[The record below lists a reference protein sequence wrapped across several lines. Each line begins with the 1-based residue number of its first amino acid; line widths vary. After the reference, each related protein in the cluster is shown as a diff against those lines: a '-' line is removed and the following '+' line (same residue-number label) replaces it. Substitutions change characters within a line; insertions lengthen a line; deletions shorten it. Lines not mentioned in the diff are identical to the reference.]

1 MYLSSLNCKPIVS
14 LMFKQIT
21 FALLLLTYTLSN
33 AQLTEDL
40 SFGVQLGT
48 GKTMLSVADTMGLPS
63 GASKID
69 DGQTSKVENIS
80 GRAIRFIVNYNLSE
94 YIALSSGFHFTYKRL
109 FIRNDDGSYIGG
121 SVYTAN
127 YFHLPV
133 LMKYTTNEV
142 KDKVN
147 IVITV
152 GPVFDI
158 KMGEDFE
165 GSDYAHFMNL
175 ANNNHNYGPRERNGT
190 NIPTSLFKS
199 TGVSL
204 FLGAGAQYRFSD
216 SFTAYAG
223 FSYQHSLYNILNPN
237 LTYNDSNNTPISE
250 TMTWNAGMLLF
261 DLGIGFSIN

>member
-1 MYLSSLNCKPIVS
+1 M
-14 LMFKQIT
+14 
-21 FALLLLTYTLSN
+21 
-33 AQLTEDL
+33 EDL

-48 GKTMLSVADTMGLPS
+48 GKTILSINDTMSLPS

-80 GRAIRFIVNYNLSE
+80 GRAIRLIANYNLSE
-94 YIALSSGFHFTYKRL
+94 YIALSSGLHFTYKRL

-133 LMKYTTNEV
+133 LIKYTTNEI
-142 KDKVN
+142 KDNLN
-147 IVITV
+147 IVITG
-152 GPVFDI
+152 GPTFDI
-158 KMGEDFE
+158 KMSESHE

-175 ANNNHNYGPRERNGT
+175 ANNYHNYGPRERNGS
-190 NIPTSLFKS
+190 NIPTDLFRS
-199 TGVSL
+199 AGISL

-216 SFTAYAG
+216 SFTAYLG
-223 FSYQHSLYNILNPN
+223 LSYQHSLYNILNPN
-237 LTYNDSNNTPISE
+237 LTYNDSEKTPISD
-250 TMTWNAGMLLF
+250 TMEWNTGMLLI